1 MLPQTATLKDG
12 LSEGDTNGQPQQKA
26 GGAMKFAYK
35 TGSRPLDGYTIK
47 RGVGSGGFGEV
58 YFAVTDAG
66 KEVALKQ
73 IQRNLDVEVRG
84 VTHCLN
90 LKHLNLI
97 SLYDLKYD
105 EEDQAWVVMEY
116 VTGDSLK
123 DVIER
128 NPNGLPREEVEH
140 WFRGIAAGVMH
151 LHDQGIV
158 HRDLKPGNIFDDDG
172 VVKIGDYGL
181 SKFISASRRS
191 GQTESVGTF
200 QYMAPEIGK
209 GVYGKGIDVYALG
222 IILYELLT
230 GEVPFDGESS
240 QEIIMKHLTDDPDLS
255 NVPQPYRDVIQRALR
270 KDPEKRFDGVGEML
284 AALDGKAPPEAPPD
298 LVLEARVEEE
308 EPIYIGDDDDDEP
321 DIMFGPVRH
330 REVVDAEMVP
340 PVRHVSSTVPRPN
353 TPVAYSPAPRPARR
367 NVAQAPR
374 PKRHF
379 SISTPAKV
387 AILLAI
393 VVLLTFNPAMIPF
406 AAIIAGV
413 FVLYLGIRG
422 LICCCSSKPATPT
435 AVAASGPP
443 SDAVVREAMRKKP
456 VGERVAEL
464 SGSMLMAAVI
474 SAVLVLVFM
483 VLHGEALDGSVG
495 GWSLYAW
502 LAISAI
508 AGSWILLTLGKFWE
522 GSDGDHFRRRFVMLL
537 AGLAIG
543 GAAFGASQVLMVSP
557 LDQDQFTVHAFS
569 DDPMVSGW
577 YAADGS
583 PLLPAYLTYFASLFV
598 VLRWWTQ
605 TDPLRKTRLSRWA
618 TALCVLWA
626 WIVHMFFEFPQPSGF
641 MVAAAVAVAV
651 QMSSPWV
658 SPKQRVA
665 ITQPVREA

>member
-12 LSEGDTNGQPQQKA
+12 LSEGDADGQPKQKA

-255 NVPQPYRDVIQRALR
+255 NIPQPYRDVIQRALR

-284 AALDGKAPPEAPPD
+284 AALDGNAPPEAPPD

-422 LICCCSSKPATPT
+422 LICCCNSKPATPT
-435 AVAASGPP
+435 AVTASAPP

-483 VLHGEALDGSVG
+483 VLHGETLDGSVG

-508 AGSWILLTLGKFWE
+508 AGSWTLLTLGKFWE
-522 GSDGDHFRRRFVMLL
+522 GNDGDHFRRRFVMLL

-543 GAAFGASQVLMVSP
+543 GAAFGASEVLMVSP

-583 PLLPAYLTYFASLFV
+583 PLLPAYLAYFALLFV

-605 TDPLRKTRLSRWA
+605 TDPLRKTRLSLWA

-626 WIVHMFFEFPQPSGF
+626 WIAHMFFEFPQPSGF
-641 MVAAAVAVAV
+641 MVAAAIAVAV